1 MKHSEIGRSSSAQ
14 LTFGK
19 NMMSR
24 VFILFLMFA
33 LPIYA
38 DSVALI
44 SADDMIRRSDYIAI
58 VEYLGATSGVFR
70 GPSTDYGAKGF
81 ARFSRQSTV
90 KVIDNVKG
98 DLSGEIQIYDGSGR
112 WDALFQNHQD
122 WTKQP
127 KGKYL
132 VFLKG
137 KPNFLTGVYGLVS
150 TAQIDGTNIDWTEGQ
165 PRVRQM
171 VPLEDILTRVRAK
184 QKQ

>member
-1 MKHSEIGRSSSAQ
+1 
-14 LTFGK
+14 
-19 NMMSR
+19 MMSR
-24 VFILFLMFA
+24 VFIVFLLLV

-44 SADDMIRRSDYIAI
+44 SADDMIKRSDYIAI
-58 VEYLGATSGVFR
+58 IEYLGATSGDFR
-70 GPSTDYGAKGF
+70 RPSAYPGEKGST
-81 ARFSRQSTV
+81 RFSRQSTV
-90 KVIDNVKG
+90 RVIDSVKG
-98 DLSGEIQIYDGSGR
+98 DLSGEIQIYYGSGR

-122 WTKQP
+122 YTKQP
-127 KGKYL
+127 EGRYL

-137 KPNFLTGVYGLVS
+137 EPAFLTGVYGWVS